1 MKKNVKLNGQL
12 RLYVRWPLYL
22 TLLLIGMNVWI
33 YFVSHEA
40 GMIMAVFV
48 VIYAAAAGIL
58 YVSNQPVLYTE
69 LVSFATHYGQIQ
81 KNLLKELVLPYALL
95 TEEGRIIWM
104 NRRFMEITGKGKE
117 YSRNISTVI
126 PELSRK
132 LLPTGDQS
140 HTSVE
145 FRYGESDYRADMKLI
160 HMDEDMK
167 NGHLTSTVEFEGSL
181 IALYL
186 FDITEINHYIRE
198 NQEQRMAAGL
208 VYIDNYDEALEDVEE
223 VRSSLLVALIERKI
237 NKYFNAYDGIVR
249 KLEKDR
255 FFVIMKEKALAQ
267 IRENKFD
274 LLQDIKTVN
283 IGNELPITLSI
294 SIGSGGV
301 SYMDCMEYARSAMD
315 LALARGGDQAVVKTK
330 EQITYYGGKT
340 QQMEKN
346 TRVKARVKAQA
357 LREIIEAKDKVV
369 VMGHRL
375 TDADSFGA
383 AVGIYL
389 SLIHI

>member
-1 MKKNVKLNGQL
+1 
-12 RLYVRWPLYL
+12 
-22 TLLLIGMNVWI
+22 
-33 YFVSHEA
+33 
-40 GMIMAVFV
+40 
-48 VIYAAAAGIL
+48 
-58 YVSNQPVLYTE
+58 
-69 LVSFATHYGQIQ
+69 
-81 KNLLKELVLPYALL
+81 
-95 TEEGRIIWM
+95 
-104 NRRFMEITGKGKE
+104 
-117 YSRNISTVI
+117 
-126 PELSRK
+126 
-132 LLPTGDQS
+132 
-140 HTSVE
+140 
-145 FRYGESDYRADMKLI
+145 
-160 HMDEDMK
+160 
-167 NGHLTSTVEFEGSL
+167 
-181 IALYL
+181 
-186 FDITEINHYIRE
+186 
-198 NQEQRMAAGL
+198 
-208 VYIDNYDEALEDVEE
+208 
-223 VRSSLLVALIERKI
+223 
-237 NKYFNAYDGIVR
+237 
-249 KLEKDR
+249 
-255 FFVIMKEKALAQ
+255 MKEKALAQ

-383 AVGIYL
+383 AVGIYRASKAL
-389 SLIHI
+389 NKRLILW